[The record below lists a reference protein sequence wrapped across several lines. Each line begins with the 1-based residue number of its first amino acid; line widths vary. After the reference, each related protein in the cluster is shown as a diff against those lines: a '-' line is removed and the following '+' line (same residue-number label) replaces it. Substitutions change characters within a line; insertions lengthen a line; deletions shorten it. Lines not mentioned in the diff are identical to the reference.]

1 MKHVSKSLGDT
12 TADLV
17 RTSPFYIQEVGWAVI
32 HRHTLK
38 QRRAWMTKWQTSN
51 ALVKSQFSLYSFL
64 WYHYIWHWYHII
76 NIFYHVI
83 KNFLVDVQSKHLEL
97 ICMVH
102 IISMKFRFVSR
113 CTSISIAMNAVIELE
128 VCFYC
133 FERRICIRSV
143 CFAVIH
149 VLNTWCVYIKHPNVY
164 A

>member
-1 MKHVSKSLGDT
+1 MTNIKC
-12 TADLV
+12 
-17 RTSPFYIQEVGWAVI
+17 VGEISIFFVF
-32 HRHTLK
+32 
-38 QRRAWMTKWQTSN
+38 
-51 ALVKSQFSLYSFL
+51 FSLVSLYLALIS
-64 WYHYIWHWYHII
+64 YNEYIFPCYKT
-76 NIFYHVI
+76 FPGRPTSTYC
-83 KNFLVDVQSKHLEL
+83 DESKHLEL

-113 CTSISIAMNAVIELE
+113 CTSIFIAINAVIELE

-149 VLNTWCVYIKHPNVY
+149 VLNTLCVYIKHPNVY